1 MEPKTVW
8 RVAAVVVAA
17 LVVGVAAGRGTASSA
32 TVTKT
37 VTKTV
42 EVPAKSSD
50 GAGGLAAERTPAG
63 ARSVARDYIGVSQAL
78 GYSTADSD
86 DELLDGVL
94 ASGAVSERARQLQ
107 GVEDIRESV
116 TAGRRKEPNGR
127 WWWVFSPLATA
138 VRDFSKERAT
148 VQVWALNVQSQDGWK
163 RPVGAYVTVTVE
175 LVWEDGRWRVFSSQ
189 AAPGPTVSPT
199 SDTPVV
205 DSAVL
210 DRRLD
215 GFDPA
220 GLEADR

>member
-1 MEPKTVW
+1 
-8 RVAAVVVAA
+8 VA
-17 LVVGVAAGRGTASSA
+17 
-32 TVTKT
+32 
-37 VTKTV
+37 
-42 EVPAKSSD
+42 
-50 GAGGLAAERTPAG
+50 
-63 ARSVARDYIGVSQAL
+63 
-78 GYSTADSD
+78 
-86 DELLDGVL
+86 
-94 ASGAVSERARQLQ
+94 
-107 GVEDIRESV
+107 DIRESV
-116 TAGRRKEPNGR
+116 TEARGKEPNGR

-175 LVWEDGRWRVFSSQ
+175 LVWKDGRWRVWSSQ
-189 AAPGPTVSPT
+189 ATPGPTVSPT

-220 GLEADR
+220 GLEADG